1 MTTSHIDAMDHM
13 LNDIFRKVFWEP
25 LDEADFAASNV
36 PFVDLFC
43 EECSGEGYVEREVH
57 RPMNF
62 DRDVGVID
70 VDQID
75 CPECLGSG
83 QNLNEIT

>member
-1 MTTSHIDAMDHM
+1 MTKSHIDAMDHM

-25 LDEADFAASNV
+25 LKQKQVKDM
-36 PFVDLFC
+36 FC
-43 EECSGEGYVEREVH
+43 KECEGNGYIEREVFK
-57 RPMNF
+57 PMSF

-75 CPECLGSG
+75 CPECVGTG
-83 QNLNEIT
+83 QNLDKLTEEV